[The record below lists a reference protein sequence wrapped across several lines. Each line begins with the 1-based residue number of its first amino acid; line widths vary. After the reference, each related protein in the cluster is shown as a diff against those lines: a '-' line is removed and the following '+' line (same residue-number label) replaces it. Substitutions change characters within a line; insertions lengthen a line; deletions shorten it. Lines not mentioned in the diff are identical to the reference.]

1 MNILRILTLNKHG
14 DFEEVLFSS
23 ALSYLLDPKQDHG
36 LGSKFLEILTR
47 EVFPGIS
54 QAHLDSAEVES
65 EKVLDDK
72 GSIDL
77 LITLGDKVLA
87 IEVKIWDRSARNI
100 SRNNEHQV
108 ERYCKYLGKEF
119 KGRDW
124 QFIFLIPTSASPRCI
139 QEFKMVCAGEFREN
153 VKLMTWNTG
162 DPIDGGQDILE
173 DNIIEKSIEMML
185 SELMNDIPRVKLSLN
200 TQWLIDSLI
209 DIIPEIAEKI
219 PERGRFPNKDSLMHL
234 PTWSIFNV
242 FLNVGRRWPI
252 SLHST
257 VGIPFG
263 FGNQRS
269 ELHGNSLYR
278 IRTVTDYYIDS
289 KEREKHL
296 PTEKVEI
303 EYWPDVYEECKEE
316 IHAWLKGVGSDES
329 AIRKDYHLDSA
340 KKEPAVV
347 LSLGKDIHVDEEQVN
362 HMNQILKEGF
372 RKVIQAE
379 SK

>member
-162 DPIDGGQDILE
+162 DPIDEGQDIHK
-173 DNIIEKSIEMML
+173 DNLIEKSVQMMI

>member
-1 MNILRILTLNKHG
+1 MNILKILTLNRHG

-23 ALSYLLDPKQDHG
+23 ALSYLLDPKKDHG
-36 LGSKFLEILTR
+36 LNSKFLGILAR

-54 QAHLDSAEVES
+54 QADLDSAEVES
-65 EKVLDDK
+65 EKVLGDK

-108 ERYCKYLGKEF
+108 ERYCKHLGKEF
-119 KGRDW
+119 MGRDW
-124 QFIFLIPTSASPRCI
+124 QFIFLVPTSASPRCI

-162 DPIDGGQDILE
+162 DPIDEGQDILE
-173 DNIIEKSIEMML
+173 DNIIGKSVEMMI

-209 DIIPEIAEKI
+209 DIIPDIAEKI

-289 KEREKHL
+289 NEREKHL

-303 EYWPDVYEECKEE
+303 ECWPDVYEECKQE
-316 IHAWLKGVGSDES
+316 IHTWLKEIGLKEK
-329 AIRKDYHLDSA
+329 AIKNDYHLDST

-347 LSLGKDIHVDEEQVN
+347 FSLDKDAQIDEDRVSRFN
-362 HMNQILKEGF
+362 YILKDGF
-372 RKVIQAE
+372 RRLTERKGR
-379 SK
+379 